1 MTIHTAGENGLALFL
16 DADDLALLGN
26 TELNEK
32 TAKKLVNSTLHDMG
46 LEIGPIEISAFFG
59 KQGAMLV
66 ALLGSGMPR
75 QWAFYKI
82 SCQNAFL
89 DAWQMSQGCERRHF
103 KIKDEYYIAFPEFS
117 EPPQMNEFG
126 KRVYRP
132 QLFMK
137 YLEEHNEEQ
146 RLYEARA

>member
-46 LEIGPIEISAFFG
+46 LEIRPVEISAFFG

-66 ALLGSGMPR
+66 ALLGCGMPK
-75 QWAFYKI
+75 QWAFYKLPD
-82 SCQNAFL
+82 QNAFL
-89 DAWQMSQGCERRHF
+89 DVWKISGDYERRHF
-103 KIKDEYYIAFPEFS
+103 KIKDEYYIAFPELA
-117 EPPQMNEFG
+117 EPPSMNEFG

-146 RLYEARA
+146 RFYEARA